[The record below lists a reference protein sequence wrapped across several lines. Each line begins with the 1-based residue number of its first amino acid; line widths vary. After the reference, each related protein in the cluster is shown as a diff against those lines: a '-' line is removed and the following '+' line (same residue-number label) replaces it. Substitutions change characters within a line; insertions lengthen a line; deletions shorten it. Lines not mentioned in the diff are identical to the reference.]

1 MNILVTFDQT
11 FLQHAVVMIR
21 SLVYNHTDLAFTIY
35 VYTDDVSKTDSKL
48 SREFANDHVKFKYID
63 FDHSKYPPLKTK
75 FHYGEQ
81 YYKIIYLRLN
91 IGEILSDLD
100 RILLLDTDLV
110 VDGDLSEFYNQSLA
124 DNELL
129 AAIAEVRPSNFRKFS
144 IEPEHRNSKTN
155 FNCGASLIDLKKWR
169 EWGVSGQSMEH
180 ILKYEEILGA
190 PTQDTLNPL
199 FYNNWK
205 ICSPKYNLHHYYLLY
220 PFQMEDLPYSQRTL
234 KDAIENPVVIHYSGS
249 MRPWDYLDINP
260 LSKRYWHYLRM
271 TTYSG
276 YTVNDKSLKNFLL
289 KTFRKL
295 KVASSRRNLEK
306 KLFAQ

>member
-1 MNILVTFDQT
+1 MNILVTFDQA

-21 SLVYNHTDLAFTIY
+21 SLVYNHPNQLITIY
-35 VYTDDVSKTDSKL
+35 IYTDDIGKTDSKL
-48 SREFANDHVKFKYID
+48 SEEFAIDQVKFNYID
-63 FDHSKYPPLKTK
+63 FDYSIYPPLKTK

-91 IGEILSDLD
+91 IGEILSELD

-110 VDGDLSEFYNQSLA
+110 VDGDLSQFYNQSLA

-129 AAIAEVRPSNFRKFS
+129 AAIAEVRPSSFRKFG

-155 FNCGASLIDLKKWR
+155 FNCGVSLIDLKKWR
-169 EWGVSGQSMEH
+169 EWGVSRKSMEH

-220 PFQMEDLPYSQRTL
+220 PFKLEDLPYSKRTL
-234 KDAIENPVVIHYSGS
+234 KDAIENPVVIHFSGS

-260 LSKRYWHYLRM
+260 LSKRYWYYLKM
-271 TTYSG
+271 TIYKD
-276 YTVNDKSLKNFLL
+276 YKSEDRSLRNFTLKWLRF
-289 KTFRKL
+289 L
-295 KVASSRRNLEK
+295 KV
-306 KLFAQ
+306 KLTRLKIQLD